1 MREPEAFWRENVV
14 AVVILTSCSDN
25 VVMAETNGQM
35 SDVFFYILQW
45 EEVLNRLRKKES
57 KMKLSWYVKKPFFLL
72 VPIPSLQSSFSSNL
86 KVRVFVDK
94 TVHWHWENS
103 SQREKSKGRIL

>member
-1 MREPEAFWRENVV
+1 MV

-35 SDVFFYILQW
+35 SDVSFILQL

-57 KMKLSWYVKKPFFLL
+57 KMKLSWYVKNPFFLL

-86 KVRVFVDK
+86 KVWVFVDK

-103 SQREKSKGRIL
+103 SQREKSEGRTL

>member
-1 MREPEAFWRENVV
+1 MREPEAFWRENEV
-14 AVVILTSCSDN
+14 AVVIVTSCSDN

-35 SDVFFYILQW
+35 SDVFFILQW

-103 SQREKSKGRIL
+103 SQREESEGRIL

>member
-1 MREPEAFWRENVV
+1 MHVREPASFCRENVV

-35 SDVFFYILQW
+35 SDVFFILQW

-57 KMKLSWYVKKPFFLL
+57 KMKLSRASIFREYLKKPFF
-72 VPIPSLQSSFSSNL
+72 ISSNPAL
-86 KVRVFVDK
+86 AVVLFL
-94 TVHWHWENS
+94 E
-103 SQREKSKGRIL
+103 SKGTGIYR

>member
-1 MREPEAFWRENVV
+1 MVKCQTFFLYFAMGRGAKPPSKERKQNEAFLVRE
-14 AVVILTSCSDN
+14 
-25 VVMAETNGQM
+25 ET
-35 SDVFFYILQW
+35 
-45 EEVLNRLRKKES
+45 
-57 KMKLSWYVKKPFFLL
+57 FFLL

>member
-1 MREPEAFWRENVV
+1 MREPEAFWRENEV

-35 SDVFFYILQW
+35 SDVFFILQW

-103 SQREKSKGRIL
+103 SQREESEGRIL